1 VANEDMGTLLELYK
15 MAVEMADRV
24 SARRAGANSFFLSLN
39 TVLATV
45 VGVVSSARKPP
56 PHHNVPTFD
65 GFGLLVTVA
74 AGVVLA
80 LVWRSLL
87 KYYRR
92 LNAAKWDVINQLEK
106 SLPAQPFSVE
116 WKLLHPDESLAKDEK
131 EVTWWQAGKRLQS
144 WLRRTKHR
152 EATLIEQVVPIVFM
166 LIYVVLGLRVI
177 FQ

>member
-1 VANEDMGTLLELYK
+1 MAARDTSTLLELYK
-15 MAVEMADRV
+15 IAVEMADRV

-45 VGVVSSARKPP
+45 VGVVSSARKAPP
-56 PHHNVPTFD
+56 YGNVPAFD
-65 GFGLLVTVA
+65 AFGLIVTVV

-92 LNAAKWDVINQLEK
+92 LNAAKFDVINNLEEL
-106 SLPAQPFSVE
+106 LPAKPFTAE
-116 WKLLHPDESLAKDEK
+116 WAILHPDESLDEDSA
-131 EVTWWQAGKRLQS
+131 EIQSNRVWERLRAWRRQS
-144 WLRRTKHR
+144 RHR
-152 EATLIEQVVPIVFM
+152 EATVIEQVVPIVFM

-177 FQ
+177 FR